1 MLKRKGGRIL
11 EFKNNIPIYL
21 QVIDDIKHRIGSG
34 GLKLG
39 DKLPSTRELAVLYQ
53 INPNT
58 AVRVYNEME
67 SMGICFTKRGLGT
80 FVTEDEEK
88 FYSIKKEMAQDYVDD
103 FVNGMSGLG
112 IDKEEMIDYINAYFK
127 EKDME
132 V

>member
-1 MLKRKGGRIL
+1 M
-11 EFKNNIPIYL
+11 EFKNNSPIYL

-34 GLKLG
+34 RLKLG
-39 DKLPSTRELAVLYQ
+39 EKLPSTRELAVLYQ

-88 FYSIKKEMAQDYVDD
+88 FYSIKKEMARDYIGN

-112 IDKEEMIDYINAYFK
+112 INKEEMINYIEEYFN

-132 V
+132 D